1 MAMILLV
8 TATEMEALPLMG
20 KKSGQLQELFV
31 TGVGPLEA
39 AVRLTWRLCEAR
51 GDITLV
57 LNYGVA
63 GAYAGAGAGVLDLC
77 LAESEVMGDFG
88 ICYEENIEPFGGKLA
103 GGGQVFSLEP
113 RYVARAW
120 EILRQQDYRCKKGVF
135 VTVNSV
141 SATAKRGA
149 MLHAAHNGLCENME
163 GGAVARVCA
172 EFAVPCLEVRCIS
185 NMVEDRNLANW
196 QLAAAVQK
204 CGNAV
209 SLLLDHI
216 VLI

>member
-8 TATEMEALPLMG
+8 AATEMEALPLVG
-20 KKSGQLQELFV
+20 EKSGSLPELFV

-39 AVRLTWRLCEAR
+39 AIRLTRRLCEAR
-51 GDITLV
+51 EEIALV
-57 LNYGVA
+57 FNFGVA
-63 GAYAGAGAGVLDLC
+63 GAYAGSGAGLLDIC

-88 ICYEENIEPFGGKLA
+88 ICHEKSIEPFDGQLA
-103 GGGQVFSLEP
+103 SRQGFFSEP
-113 RYVARAW
+113 RYVAQAG

-135 VTVNSV
+135 VTVNGA

-172 EFAVPCLEVRCIS
+172 EFVVPCLEVRCIS

-204 CGNAV
+204 CGQAV

>member
-1 MAMILLV
+1 MAMILLAA
-8 TATEMEALPLMG
+8 ATEMEALPLMG
-20 KKSGQLQELFV
+20 EKSGYPSELFV

-39 AVRLTWRLCEAR
+39 AVRLTRRLCEMR
-51 GDITLV
+51 GEIAMV
-57 LNYGVA
+57 LNFGVA
-63 GAYAGAGAGVLDLC
+63 GAYAGSGAGLLDIC

-88 ICYEENIEPFGGKLA
+88 ICHEKSIEPFDGQLA
-103 GGGQVFSLEP
+103 SRQVFFSEP
-113 RYVARAW
+113 RYVAQAW
-120 EILRQQDYRCKKGVF
+120 EILWQQDYRCKKGVF
-135 VTVNSV
+135 VTVNGA
-141 SATAKRGA
+141 SASAKRGA

-163 GGAVARVCA
+163 GGAVARVCV

-204 CGNAV
+204 CGQAV